1 MIQDPQLA
9 RRCLSGPTAA
19 RARLRGV
26 GEPRGPHVVVVGG
39 GISGLAAALALRR
52 GGPAALR
59 VTVLEAAPVLG
70 GKLRTSEV
78 AGVPVDEGA
87 EAFLARRPE
96 ATLLAGSVGLGDE
109 LVAPVTTAAGVW
121 TRGRLRPLPAG
132 TLLGVPTD
140 VAGVAR
146 SGVLSRRGASR
157 LAFDRMLPGRP
168 VRGDVAVGRYVGSR
182 LGREVVDRLVDPLL
196 GGVYAGRA
204 DLLSLDAT
212 IPALTAVARR
222 GGSLLR
228 GAAAA
233 KGAAASGA
241 PPAGTGPVFQ
251 TLPGGLGRLADAVA
265 RASGAAV
272 RLDTTVRELTRGQ
285 AGGWVITLCAAAA
298 PESLPADAVIL
309 ALPAAPAARLLG
321 QVAPAAAAE
330 LTAIEY
336 ASVAI
341 VTLAYTGA
349 PRLHGSGFLV
359 PAIDGRLTKAA
370 TFATTKWAHL
380 AATSPDTAIVRCSV
394 GRYGDTAELQ
404 RDDAELVAV
413 VAAELSEAV
422 GLAARPVQ
430 SRVTRWGGALPQYA
444 VGHLDRV
451 ARIRSALGAQPG
463 LAACG
468 AAYDG
473 VGVPACIASAH
484 RAAQEVLRW
493 LPPEVTETRRDQD
506 PAKFP

>member
-1 MIQDPQLA
+1 M
-9 RRCLSGPTAA
+9 
-19 RARLRGV
+19 
-26 GEPRGPHVVVVGG
+26 VVVGA
-39 GISGLAAALALRR
+39 GISGLAAALAVRR

-157 LAFDRMLPGRP
+157 LALDRMLPGRP

-222 GGSLLR
+222 GRSLLR
-228 GAAAA
+228 GAKAAKAAEAAA
-233 KGAAASGA
+233 AAGA
-241 PPAGTGPVFQ
+241 PPAGTGPIFQ

-272 RLDTTVRELTRGQ
+272 RLDTTVRKLARGP
-285 AGGWVITLCAAAA
+285 AGGWVITLGAAAA
-298 PESLPADAVIL
+298 PERLPADAVIL

-330 LTAIEY
+330 LAAIEY

-380 AATSPDTAIVRCSV
+380 AAAIPGTTIVRCSV
-394 GRYGDTAELQ
+394 GRYGDTADLQ
-404 RDDAELVAV
+404 HDDAELVAV

-422 GLAARPVQ
+422 GLPARPVE

-473 VGVPACIASAH
+473 VGVPACIASAQ

-493 LPPEVTETRRDQD
+493 LPSGGDGN
-506 PAKFP
+506 

>member
-1 MIQDPQLA
+1 M
-9 RRCLSGPTAA
+9 AA
-19 RARLRGV
+19 
-26 GEPRGPHVVVVGG
+26 PRGPHVVVVGA

-52 GGPAALR
+52 GGPAGLR
-59 VTVLEAAPVLG
+59 ITVLEASPGLG

-96 ATLLAGSVGLGDE
+96 ATLLAGSVELADE
-109 LVAPVTTAAGVW
+109 LVSPVTTAASVW
-121 TRGRLRPLPAG
+121 TRGRLRPLPTG

-140 VAGVAR
+140 VAAVAR
-146 SGVLSRRGASR
+146 SGVLTRRGAAR
-157 LAFDRMLPGRP
+157 LPLDRLLPGRP
-168 VRGDVAVGRYVGSR
+168 VPGDVAVGRYVGNR

-228 GAAAA
+228 GARAA
-233 KGAAASGA
+233 GGPAA
-241 PPAGTGPVFQ
+241 PALAGPVFS
-251 TLPGGLGRLADAVA
+251 TLPGGLGRLANAVA
-265 RASGAAV
+265 TASGAAV
-272 RLDTTVRELTRGQ
+272 RLDTTVRELTRGP
-285 AGGWVITLCAAAA
+285 AGEWVITLGATGATGATGA
-298 PESLPADAVIL
+298 PERLRADAVVL
-309 ALPAAPAARLLG
+309 AVPAAPAARLLG
-321 QVAPAAAAE
+321 PVIPAAAAE
-330 LTAIEY
+330 LAANDY

-341 VTLAYTGA
+341 VTLAYAGVPA
-349 PRLHGSGFLV
+349 PRGSGFLV

-370 TFATTKWAHL
+370 TFATAKWAHL
-380 AATSPDTAIVRCSV
+380 AVAAPGLAIVRCSV
-394 GRYGDTAELQ
+394 GRYGDAADLQ
-404 RDDAELVAV
+404 RDDAELVTT
-413 VAAELSEAV
+413 VAAELREAV
-422 GLAARPVQ
+422 GLAARPVE

-451 ARIRSALGAQPG
+451 ARIRSAVDAERG
-463 LAACG
+463 LAVCG

-473 VGVPACIASAH
+473 VGIPACIGSAQ
-484 RAAQEVLRW
+484 RAAREILRW
-493 LPPEVTETRRDQD
+493 LWPEGTETKRDQD